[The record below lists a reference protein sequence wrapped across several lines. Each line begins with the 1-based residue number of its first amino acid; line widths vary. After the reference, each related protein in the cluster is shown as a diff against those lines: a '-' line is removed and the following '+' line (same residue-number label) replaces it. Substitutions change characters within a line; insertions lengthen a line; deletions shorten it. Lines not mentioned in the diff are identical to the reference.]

1 MREKTKE
8 QLLQEIESLQN
19 QIARLKK
26 EDIAEAKQALAA
38 LKDSEKRF
46 KTIFEYAPDAYYLS
60 DLKGT
65 FIDGNIA
72 AEKITG
78 YKKKELIGKNFL
90 KIKLLPP
97 SQLAKAAA
105 ELTKSTLGKA
115 TSPEEFQLI
124 RKDGKKVMVEIATL
138 PIKIKGKFQ
147 ALGIARDITAR
158 KAAEEKEKSLTADLK
173 FLSES
178 AMKFVELPH
187 EEDIFKVI
195 GQQLSYLVKN
205 SYIIVTLYR
214 PKDNSMEVKII
225 TGIKKRT
232 KKILKI
238 LGRDPI
244 GMRLKLDTQSARERV
259 MKGRLVEIK
268 GGLYDLSFNK
278 IPKKICTTLEKA
290 FGVKALYSIGFV
302 KENKIFGAAVI
313 IPKNIL
319 NLSRKTAIEAFI
331 YQASVALHKWH
342 AENKVAASLKEKD
355 ILLREIHHR
364 VKNNLQI
371 ISSLLR
377 LQSRK
382 IEDNSL
388 QEIFQVSQQR
398 IRSIALIHE
407 NLYLSDDLGQI
418 DFSKYIHNLTSHLS
432 SINAADAKGINF
444 KISTDNIFLDINRA
458 IPCGLL
464 LNELITNAL
473 KYAFPEETKGE
484 IKIDLERHKQ
494 NKLRLSIADNGIGF
508 PKGLDF
514 RKTESLGL
522 QLVNSLISQLNGT
535 IKMQQKTGTKFTLVF

>member
-1 MREKTKE
+1 MKEKTKE
-8 QLLQEIESLQN
+8 QLLQEIESLHK
-19 QIARLKK
+19 QIAKLKQ
-26 EDIAEAKQALAA
+26 EDIAEAKQAQAA
-38 LKDSEKRF
+38 LEDSEKRF
-46 KTIFEYAPDAYYLS
+46 KTLFEYAPDAYYLN
-60 DLKGT
+60 DIKGT

-78 YKKKELIGKNFL
+78 YKKAELIGKSFL
-90 KIKLLPP
+90 KLKLLSPN
-97 SQLAKAAA
+97 QLTKAAA
-105 ELTKSTLGKA
+105 VLAKHALGKA
-115 TSPEEFQLI
+115 TTPEEFQLT
-124 RKDGKKVMVEIATL
+124 RKDGTKVNVEIAAY
-138 PIKIKGKFQ
+138 PIKIKGKSQ
-147 ALGIARDITAR
+147 VLGIARDITAR

-205 SYIIVTLYR
+205 SYIIVSSFH
-214 PKDNSMEVKII
+214 PEDNTIEVKIV

-232 KKILKI
+232 KKILQL

-244 GMRLKLDTQSARERV
+244 GMRLKLDTQSAKERI
-259 MKGRLVEIK
+259 MKGKFVEVK
-268 GGLYDLSFNK
+268 GGLYELSFNK
-278 IPKKICTTLEKA
+278 IPKKICTALEKA
-290 FGVKALYSIGFV
+290 FGVKAIYSIGFV
-302 KENKIFGAAVI
+302 KENNLFGAAVI
-313 IPKNIL
+313 IPKESL
-319 NLSRKTAIEAFI
+319 DLSHKTAIEAFI
-331 YQASVALHKWH
+331 YQSSVALHKWH
-342 AENKVAASLKEKD
+342 AEKKVAASLKEKD

-382 IEDNSL
+382 IEDNSM

-418 DFSKYIHNLTSHLS
+418 DFSKYLRNLTSHLS

-444 KISTDNIFLDINRA
+444 KISADNIFLDINRA

-484 IKIDLERHKQ
+484 IKIDLERHKK

-535 IKMQQKTGTKFTLVF
+535 IKMQQKAGTKFTLVF

>member
-1 MREKTKE
+1 MKEKTKE

-19 QIARLKK
+19 QIASLKQ
-26 EDIAEAKQALAA
+26 EDIADTKRAQAA
-38 LKDSEKRF
+38 LEDSEKLF
-46 KTIFEYAPDAYYLS
+46 EAIFEYAPDAYYLS
-60 DLKGT
+60 DFKGT

-115 TSPEEFQLI
+115 TSPEEFQLT
-124 RKDGKKVMVEIATL
+124 RKDGKKVQVEIATFPL
-138 PIKIKGKFQ
+138 KIKGKFRI
-147 ALGIARDITAR
+147 LGIARDITAR

-173 FLSES
+173 LLSES
-178 AMKFVELPH
+178 AMKFVELPY

-205 SYIIVTLYR
+205 SYIIVNSFH
-214 PKDNSMEVKII
+214 PEDNTIEVKIV

-232 KKILKI
+232 KKILQL
-238 LGRDPI
+238 LGRDLI
-244 GMRLKLDTQSARERV
+244 GMRLKLDTQSAKERI
-259 MKGRLVEIK
+259 MKGKFVEVK
-268 GGLYDLSFNK
+268 GGLYELSFNK
-278 IPKKICTTLEKA
+278 IPKKICTALEKA
-290 FGVKALYSIGFV
+290 FGVKAIYSIGFV
-302 KENKIFGAAVI
+302 KENNLFGAAVI
-313 IPKNIL
+313 IPKESL
-319 NLSRKTAIEAFI
+319 DLSHKTAIEAFI
-331 YQASVALHKWH
+331 YQSSVALHKWH
-342 AENKVAASLKEKD
+342 AEKKVAASLKEKD

-382 IEDNSL
+382 IEDNSM

-407 NLYLSDDLGQI
+407 NLYRSDDLGQI
-418 DFSKYIHNLTSHLS
+418 DFSKYIRNLTSHLS

-494 NKLRLSIADNGIGF
+494 NKLILSIADNGIGF

-535 IKMQQKTGTKFTLVF
+535 IKKQKTKGTKFTLVF

>member
-1 MREKTKE
+1 MKEKTKE

-19 QIARLKK
+19 QIAKLKQ
-26 EDIAEAKQALAA
+26 EDIAEAKQAQAA
-38 LKDSEKRF
+38 LEDSEKRF
-46 KTIFEYAPDAYYLS
+46 KTLFEYAPDAYYLN
-60 DLKGT
+60 DIKGT

-78 YKKKELIGKNFL
+78 YKKAELIGKSFL
-90 KIKLLPP
+90 KLKLLSPN
-97 SQLAKAAA
+97 QLTKAAA
-105 ELTKSTLGKA
+105 ALAKHTLGKA
-115 TSPEEFQLI
+115 TTPEEFQLT
-124 RKDGKKVMVEIATL
+124 RKDGTKVNVEIAAY
-138 PIKIKGKFQ
+138 PIKIKGKSQ
-147 ALGIARDITAR
+147 VLGIARDITAR

-173 FLSES
+173 LLSES

-205 SYIIVTLYR
+205 SYILV
-214 PKDNSMEVKII
+214 NSFDQKNNSIEVKNL
-225 TGIKKRT
+225 TGIKKRY
-232 KKILKI
+232 KKVLKI
-238 LGRDPI
+238 LGRDPV
-244 GMRLKLDTQSARERV
+244 GMRFKLDSKTAKDRV
-259 MKGRLVEIK
+259 MKGKLSVIK
-268 GGLYDLSFNK
+268 GGLYELAWQN
-278 IPKKICTTLEKA
+278 IPKTVCLTLEKA
-290 FGVKALYSIGFV
+290 FGINAIYTIGFV
-302 KENKIFGAAVI
+302 KDENLFGSANI
-313 IPKNIL
+313 ITKKKLEPANI
-319 NLSRKTAIEAFI
+319 TAIEAFI
-331 YQASVALHKWH
+331 YQSSVALHKWH
-342 AENKVAASLKEKD
+342 AEKKVAASLKEKD

-382 IEDNSL
+382 IEDNSM

-407 NLYLSDDLGQI
+407 NLYRSDDLGQI
-418 DFSKYIHNLTSHLS
+418 DFSKYIRNLTSHLS

-484 IKIDLERHKQ
+484 IKIELERYKQ

-508 PKGLDF
+508 PKVLDF

-535 IKMQQKTGTKFTLVF
+535 IKMQQKNGTKFTLVF

>member
-26 EDIAEAKQALAA
+26 EDTTETKQAQVA
-38 LKDSEKRF
+38 LEDSENRF
-46 KTIFEYAPDAYYLS
+46 RTLFEYAPDPYYLS

-72 AEKITG
+72 AEKIIG
-78 YKKKELIGKNFL
+78 YKKEELIGKNFL
-90 KIKLLPP
+90 KLKLLPP
-97 SQLAKAAA
+97 NQLAKAVA
-105 ELTKSTLGKA
+105 EIAKNVLGKA
-115 TSPEEFQLI
+115 TSPKEFQLI
-124 RKDGKKVMVEIATL
+124 RKDGKKVQVEIATF

-158 KAAEEKEKSLTADLK
+158 KAVEEKEKSLTADLK

-178 AMKFVELPH
+178 AMKFVELPP

-195 GQQLSYLVKN
+195 GQQLSYLANN
-205 SYIIVTLYR
+205 SYIIVSSFH
-214 PKDNSMEVKII
+214 PEDNTIEIKII
-225 TGIKKRT
+225 TGIKKRI
-232 KKILKI
+232 KEILKI
-238 LGRDPI
+238 LGRDPV
-244 GMRLKLDTQSARERV
+244 GMRLKLDTQSAKERV
-259 MKGRLVEIK
+259 MQGRLVEVK
-268 GGLYDLSFNK
+268 GGLYELAFNK
-278 IPKKICTTLEKA
+278 ISKKICTALEKA
-290 FGVKALYSIGFV
+290 FGVKAIYSMGFV
-302 KENKIFGAAVI
+302 KENKLFGAAVI
-313 IPKNIL
+313 IPKKNF
-319 NLSRKTAIEAFI
+319 NLSHKTAIEAFI

-377 LQSRK
+377 LQSRNIK
-382 IEDNSL
+382 DNSL

-407 NLYLSDDLGQI
+407 SLYRSDDLSQI
-418 DFSKYIHNLTSHLS
+418 NISKYLHNLTSHLS
-432 SINAADAKGINF
+432 SIHAADAKGIRF
-444 KISTDNIFLDINRA
+444 KISADNIFLDINRA

-473 KYAFPEETKGE
+473 KYAFPKETEGE
-484 IKIDLERHKQ
+484 IKIDLKRYKQ

-508 PKGLDF
+508 PQGLDF

-535 IKMQQKTGTKFTLVF
+535 IKMQQTKGTKYTLVF

>member
-1 MREKTKE
+1 MKEKTKE

-19 QIARLKK
+19 QIARLKQ
-26 EDIAEAKQALAA
+26 EDIADTKRAQAA
-38 LKDSEKRF
+38 LEDSEKLF
-46 KTIFEYAPDAYYLS
+46 ETIFEYAPDAYYLS
-60 DLKGT
+60 DFKGT
-65 FIDGNIA
+65 IIDGNIA

-78 YKKKELIGKNFL
+78 YKKAELIGKNFL

-97 SQLAKAAA
+97 GQLAKATA

-115 TSPEEFQLI
+115 TSPNEFQLT
-124 RKDGKKVMVEIATL
+124 RKDGKKVYVEIATFPL
-138 PIKIKGKFQ
+138 KIKGKSRI
-147 ALGIARDITAR
+147 LGIARDITAR

-187 EEDIFKVI
+187 EEDIFNVI

-205 SYIIVTLYR
+205 SYIIVTSYH
-214 PKDNSMEVKII
+214 PKDNSTEVKII
-225 TGIKKRT
+225 TGIKKST

-244 GMRLKLDTQSARERV
+244 GMRLKLDTQSAKERI
-259 MKGRLVEIK
+259 MKGRLVEVK
-268 GGLYDLSFNK
+268 GGLHDLSFNK
-278 IPKKICTTLEKA
+278 IPKKICTALEKT
-290 FGVKALYSIGFV
+290 FGVKAIFSMGFV
-302 KENKIFGAAVI
+302 KENKLYGAAVI
-313 IPKNIL
+313 IPKESL
-319 NLSRKTAIEAFI
+319 DLSRKTAIEAFI
-331 YQASVALHKWH
+331 YQSSVALHKWH
-342 AENKVAASLKEKD
+342 AEKKVAASLKEKD

-418 DFSKYIHNLTSHLS
+418 DFSKYIRNLTSHLS

-508 PKGLDF
+508 PKVLDF

>member
-1 MREKTKE
+1 MKEKTKE
-8 QLLQEIESLQN
+8 QLLQEIESLQK
-19 QIARLKK
+19 QVAKQKK
-26 EDIAEAKQALAA
+26 EDFTKTKRAQAA
-38 LKDSEKRF
+38 LEDSEKRF
-46 KTIFEYAPDAYYLS
+46 KAIFEYAPDAYYLS

-65 FIDGNIA
+65 IIDGNIA

-78 YKKKELIGKNFL
+78 YKRKELIGKNFL
-90 KIKLLPP
+90 KVKLLPP

-115 TSPEEFQLI
+115 TSPEEFQLT
-124 RKDGKKVMVEIATL
+124 RKDGKKVYVEIATFPL
-138 PIKIKGKFQ
+138 KIKGKFHI
-147 ALGIARDITAR
+147 LGIARDITER

-173 FLSES
+173 LLSES

-187 EEDIFKVI
+187 KEDIFKVI

-205 SYIIVTLYR
+205 SYIIVSSFH
-214 PKDNSMEVKII
+214 PEDNTTEVKIV
-225 TGIKKRT
+225 TGIKKRA

-238 LGRDPI
+238 LGRDPV
-244 GMRLKLDTQSARERV
+244 GMRLKLDTQSAKERI
-259 MKGRLVEIK
+259 MKGRLVEVK
-268 GGLYDLSFNK
+268 GGLHELSFNK
-278 IPKKICTTLEKA
+278 IPKKICTALEKA
-290 FGVKALYSIGFV
+290 FGVKDIYSMGFV
-302 KENKIFGAAVI
+302 KENKLFGAAVI
-313 IPKNIL
+313 ILKKSFT
-319 NLSRKTAIEAFI
+319 LSSKTAIETFI

-342 AENKVAASLKEKD
+342 AEKKVAASLKEKD

-377 LQSRK
+377 LQSRNIK
-382 IEDNSL
+382 DNSL

-407 NLYLSDDLGQI
+407 SLYRSDDLGQI
-418 DFSKYIHNLTSHLS
+418 NLSKYIHNLTSHLS

-484 IKIDLERHKQ
+484 IKIDLEKYKQ
-494 NKLRLSIADNGIGF
+494 NKWRLSIADNGIGF

-535 IKMQQKTGTKFTLVF
+535 IKMQQKNGTKYTLVF

>member
-1 MREKTKE
+1 MKEKTKE
-8 QLLQEIESLQN
+8 QLLQEIESLHK
-19 QIARLKK
+19 QIARLKQ
-26 EDIAEAKQALAA
+26 EDIAEAKQAQAA
-38 LKDSEKRF
+38 LEDSEKRF
-46 KTIFEYAPDAYYLS
+46 KTLFEYAPDAYYLN
-60 DLKGT
+60 DIKGT

-78 YKKKELIGKNFL
+78 YKKEELIGKSFL
-90 KIKLLPP
+90 KLKLLPQ

-105 ELTKSTLGKA
+105 ELAKHALRKA
-115 TSPEEFQLI
+115 TMPEEYQLI
-124 RKDGKKVMVEIATL
+124 RKDGTKVQVEIAAY
-138 PIKIKGKFQ
+138 PIKIKGKSQ
-147 ALGIARDITAR
+147 VLGIARNITAR

-178 AMKFVELPH
+178 AMRFVELPH

-205 SYIIVTLYR
+205 SYIIVSSFH
-214 PKDNSMEVKII
+214 PEDNTIEVKIV

-232 KKILKI
+232 KKILQL

-244 GMRLKLDTQSARERV
+244 GMRLKLDTQSAKERI
-259 MKGRLVEIK
+259 MKGKFVEVK
-268 GGLYDLSFNK
+268 GGLYELSFNK
-278 IPKKICTTLEKA
+278 IPKKICTALEKA
-290 FGVKALYSIGFV
+290 FGVKAIYSIGFV
-302 KENKIFGAAVI
+302 KENNLFGAAVI
-313 IPKNIL
+313 IPKESL
-319 NLSRKTAIEAFI
+319 DLSHKTAIEAFI
-331 YQASVALHKWH
+331 YQSSVALHKWH
-342 AENKVAASLKEKD
+342 AEKKVAASLKEKD

-382 IEDNSL
+382 IEDNSM

-407 NLYLSDDLGQI
+407 NLYRSDDLGQI
-418 DFSKYIHNLTSHLS
+418 DFSKYLRNLTSHLS

-484 IKIDLERHKQ
+484 IKIDLERHKK

-535 IKMQQKTGTKFTLVF
+535 IKMQQKAGTKFTLVF

>member
-8 QLLQEIESLQN
+8 QLLEEIESLQN
-19 QIARLKK
+19 QIARQKK
-26 EDIAEAKQALAA
+26 EDFAEAKRAQSVLE
-38 LKDSEKRF
+38 DSEKRF
-46 KTIFEYAPDAYYLS
+46 KTLFEYAPDAYYLN
-60 DLKGT
+60 DLKGN
-65 FIDGNIA
+65 FIDGNVA
-72 AEKITG
+72 AERISG
-78 YKKKELIGKNFL
+78 YKKEELTGKNFL
-90 KIKLLPP
+90 KLKLLTPN
-97 SQLAKAAA
+97 QLPKAAA
-105 ELTKSTLGKA
+105 ALAKNVLGKA
-115 TSPEEFQLI
+115 TSPEEFQLT
-124 RKDGKKVMVEIATL
+124 RKDGKKVDVEITTF
-138 PIKIKGKFQ
+138 PIKIKGKLQ
-147 ALGIARDITAR
+147 TLGIARDITAR
-158 KAAEEKEKSLTADLK
+158 KTTVEKEKSLTADLK

-205 SYIIVTLYR
+205 SYIIVTSYH
-214 PKDNSMEVKII
+214 PKDNTTEVKIV
-225 TGIKKRT
+225 TGIKKRIKT
-232 KKILKI
+232 ILKI

-244 GMRLKLDTQSARERV
+244 GMRLKLDTQSAKERV

-278 IPKKICTTLEKA
+278 IPKKICATLEKA
-290 FGVKALYSIGFV
+290 FGVKAIYSMGFV
-302 KENKIFGAAVI
+302 KENKLYGAVVI
-313 IPKNIL
+313 IPKKGFD
-319 NLSRKTAIEAFI
+319 LSRKTAIETFI

-342 AENKVAASLKEKD
+342 AEKKVAASLKEKD

-377 LQSRK
+377 LQSRNIK
-382 IEDNSL
+382 DNSL

-407 NLYLSDDLGQI
+407 SLYRSDDLGQI
-418 DFSKYIHNLTSHLS
+418 DLSKYIHNLTSHLS
-432 SINAADAKGINF
+432 SINAAAARGINF

-473 KYAFPEETKGE
+473 KYAFPKETEGE
-484 IKIDLERHKQ
+484 IKIDLERYKQ
-494 NKLRLSIADNGIGF
+494 NKLRLHIADNGIGF
-508 PKGLDF
+508 PQGLDF
-514 RKTESLGL
+514 RKTDSLGL

-535 IKMQQKTGTKFTLVF
+535 IKMQQKAGTKFTLVF